1 MPGSSPIRPVKNR
14 ERTIA
19 FYEVVD
25 VDKQGETSRMDQV
38 SWDQVLKML
47 EGTKLGDR
55 VYEGK
60 DKTLIG
66 GVLCHDGEP
75 HLKLM
80 SVRDESAWISIY
92 RPDAESI
99 NDLETGNSAL
109 LETSIISFLA
119 FGNVLGMIQGSR
131 SAPSAGAVAEWF
143 NGLGLVSGKVETQ
156 ALISEESARKLRQSS
171 EAARIET
178 RVHTSR
184 AEALERHGSRLSGI
198 MRTIRQEYGPM
209 TVTIILQASRAKA
222 SSEGRHML
230 KEEAFKLSEATDDD
244 TVESA
249 KAKLIYL
256 DADEEATTEEVNFV
270 KQKITAKRRVCSNDA
285 PPTGW
290 AVHDLAFVLLS
301 SPRSWR
307 SRETRKRRSARLFL
321 VWAGLR
327 DEGSGGC
334 ARFRFFGLGYRRT

>member
-1 MPGSSPIRPVKNR
+1 MPDSSPIRPVKNR

-66 GVLCHDGEP
+66 EVLWHDGEP

-131 SAPSAGAVAEWF
+131 SAPSSGALAEWI
-143 NGLGLVSGKVETQ
+143 NGLGLVNGKVETQ

-270 KQKITAKRRVCSNDA
+270 KQKITAKRKIA
-285 PPTGW
+285 T
-290 AVHDLAFVLLS
+290 
-301 SPRSWR
+301 
-307 SRETRKRRSARLFL
+307 RSADGNPIRNQSAVEAILA
-321 VWAGLR
+321 VADEHDEELR
-327 DEGSGGC
+327 WIT
-334 ARFRFFGLGYRRT
+334 RY